1 MNSNKF
7 SLYKRFKSF
16 SYAFNG
22 LRILLSEEHNS
33 RIHLVASVIAV
44 LAGLLLHISLYE
56 WIAVCFAIGFVFAM
70 ELVNTALENLSDVV
84 SPQKHTSIKVVKDVA
99 AAAVFMAALS
109 ALIVGMIVFV
119 PKLLDL
125 I

>member
-1 MNSNKF
+1 MNSHKF
-7 SLYKRFKSF
+7 SLSKRLKSF

-33 RIHLVASVIAV
+33 LIHLVASVIAV
-44 LAGLLLHISLYE
+44 LAGVILHISLYE

-70 ELVNTALENLSDVV
+70 ELVNTAFENLSDLV
-84 SPQKHTSIKVVKDVA
+84 SPQQNTSIKVVKDVA